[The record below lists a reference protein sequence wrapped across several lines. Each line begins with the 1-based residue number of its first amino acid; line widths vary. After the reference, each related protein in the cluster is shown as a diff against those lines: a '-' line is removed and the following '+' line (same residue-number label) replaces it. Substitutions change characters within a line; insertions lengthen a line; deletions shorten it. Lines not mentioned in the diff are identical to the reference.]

1 MNQITAVKKFNQLTT
16 VKKKLTTVHPVRT
29 TRVPSTA
36 PAVPTT
42 QVNLKKKLFLCHN
55 VTNLQS
61 QFCHYTVTI
70 LQLYSHNTTTVH
82 NFPIVQ
88 FQY

>member
-1 MNQITAVKKFNQLTT
+1 MNKITAVKKFNQLTT

-42 QVNLKKKLFLCHN
+42 QVNLKKYKNHIF
-55 VTNLQS
+55 TNLQ
-61 QFCHYTVTI
+61 
-70 LQLYSHNTTTVH
+70 LQ
-82 NFPIVQ
+82 
-88 FQY
+88 